1 MTNHACHKPHLH
13 WFAAHYLTRAS
24 CEISASSLKDVL
36 NKGRKS
42 AKTHKL
48 CIIMPINQS

>member
-1 MTNHACHKPHLH
+1 MTNYACQKHHLH
-13 WFAAHYLTRAS
+13 LFAAHYLNKAS
-24 CEISASSLKDVL
+24 CEISASSLKDFL

-48 CIIMPINQS
+48 CIIMLINPS